1 MQPSIDLKRGAG
13 DLAAMSSKLLEL
25 LGQAAREAERSAN
38 ERLRRDGPD
47 WATEAA
53 QNITQYRNKL
63 DAALRERD
71 PRGVSYAAGEFAV
84 LGRYVNDYDYSW
96 FSGHRELNDLVGAV
110 HKTAASIVASVNTF
124 DEEKLEKARISL
136 L

>member
-1 MQPSIDLKRGAG
+1 MQPSIDLKRVAS
-13 DLAAMSSKLLEL
+13 DLVSMSSKLLEL
-25 LGQAAREAERSAN
+25 LGEAARESARSPD

-63 DAALRERD
+63 DGALRERD
-71 PRGVSYAAGEFAV
+71 PRGLSYAAGEFAV
-84 LGRYVNDYDYSW
+84 LARYVNDYDYSW
-96 FSGHRELNDLVGAV
+96 FSGHRELNDLVGTV
-110 HKTAASIVASVNTF
+110 HKTAASIVSSINTF
-124 DEEKLEKARISL
+124 DEENLEKARRSL